1 MIINEQKILKQV
13 AKAYANAKDGS
24 LKVNDIKY
32 SFTFDTYQ
40 GIYTVLDQ
48 ENNEITRFN
57 TRKLSQAKQWLK
69 DYLVN

>member
-13 AKAYANAKDGS
+13 AKAYANAKDGL
-24 LKVNDIKY
+24 LKFNGIEY

-48 ENNEITRFN
+48 DNNEITRFN